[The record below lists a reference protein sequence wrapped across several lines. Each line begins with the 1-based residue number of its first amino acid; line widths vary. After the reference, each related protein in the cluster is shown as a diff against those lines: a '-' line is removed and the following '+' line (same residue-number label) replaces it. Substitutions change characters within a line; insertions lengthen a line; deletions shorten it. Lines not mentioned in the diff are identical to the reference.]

1 VSESVQLS
9 GYAAEVRSA
18 LDSALAVEGSE
29 RVLALG
35 EIVKTDPLCLEAWA
49 RLAEAAYVAGDDVA
63 SYAYARVGYHR
74 GLDLL
79 RSSGWRPDREVHWTY
94 ETNRGFLLALYG
106 LMRAAAAIGEGVEA
120 RRCREF
126 LLQLDPSDPLDVG
139 AIQPK
144 DLSRR
149 LP

>member
-1 VSESVQLS
+1 MSDSVQLNPPTPAVAQAL
-9 GYAAEVRSA
+9 AAAS
-18 LDSALAVEGSE
+18 DGSALADV
-29 RVLALG
+29 
-35 EIVKTDPLCLEAWA
+35 VKLDPLCLMAWA
-49 RLAEAAYVAGDDVA
+49 RLSEMSYAVGDDVA

-79 RSSGWRPDREVHWTY
+79 RSVGWRPDREVHWTY
-94 ETNRGFLLALYG
+94 EHNRGFLFSLFG

-126 LLQLDPSDPLDVG
+126 LLQLDPSDQLDVG
-139 AIQPK
+139 RLQPK

-149 LP
+149 LD